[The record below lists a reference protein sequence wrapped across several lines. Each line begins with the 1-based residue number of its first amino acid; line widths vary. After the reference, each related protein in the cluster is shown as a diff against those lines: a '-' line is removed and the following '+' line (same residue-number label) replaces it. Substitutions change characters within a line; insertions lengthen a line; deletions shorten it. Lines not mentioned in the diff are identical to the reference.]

1 MIEQMA
7 EIATR
12 AGPMDAFVTH
22 PEVGGPFPAVIVY
35 MDIWGLREELFAV
48 ARRIATVGYHC
59 TVPNLYYRQGKVRFE
74 KRDVR
79 GRMVSFK
86 LLPAEER
93 ERMMVQRRSLTD
105 EMVIEDTAAIL
116 DFLRTQPV
124 RGGPKGSIGYCM
136 GGRHVLCVAA
146 SYPDEFRATAC
157 LHGTLL
163 VTDSPLSP
171 HRLAERYRG
180 EIYCGFG
187 ELDEHSSPE
196 TAAALARAFE
206 GRANFTYRATVH
218 PGADHGYPL
227 PDRDVFDKRAAERD
241 WEIIFAMF
249 RRCLGP

>member
-7 EIATR
+7 QIGTK

-22 PEVGGPFPAVIVY
+22 PEEGGPFPAIVIY
-35 MDIWGLREELFAV
+35 MDIWGLREELFDI

-59 TVPNLYYRQGKVRFE
+59 TVPNFYYRQGKVRFE
-74 KRDVR
+74 QRDAR
-79 GRMVSFK
+79 GRMVSFQ
-86 LLPAEER
+86 LLPAPER

-105 EMVIEDTAAIL
+105 EMVIEDTGALL
-116 DFLRTQPV
+116 DFLHTQPV
-124 RGGPKGSIGYCM
+124 RRGPKGAIGYCM
-136 GGRHVLCVAA
+136 GGRHALCVAA
-146 SYPDEFRATAC
+146 SYPDDFRATAC

-163 VTDSPLSP
+163 VNDSALSP

-187 ELDEHSSPE
+187 ELDAHSSPE

-206 GRANFTYRATVH
+206 GHTNFSYRAIVH

-249 RRCLGP
+249 RRCLAA